1 MSEVVVMSI
10 KLSELFGSMDE
21 AFNNQKLEE
30 MFNKTKDVAENMS
43 KKSAERLE
51 ISRKKVELLDAKAKL
66 SKLYEKFGKLQYL
79 KYIGEEVSDEEITD
93 CANAIADNKEKIQL
107 YTAEIEKAKAEFNES
122 MANMAKKTK
131 EAFSVDNCTKTE
143 AKADSVEVVEATA
156 VEDENGKE

>member
-1 MSEVVVMSI
+1 MAI

-131 EAFSVDNCTKTE
+131 EAFSPDNCTKTE

>member
-1 MSEVVVMSI
+1 MAI

>member
-1 MSEVVVMSI
+1 MAI

-21 AFNNQKLEE
+21 AFNNPKLEE

-66 SKLYEKFGKLQYL
+66 SKLYEKFGKLQYS
-79 KYIGEEVSDEEITD
+79 KYIGEEVGDEEITD

-122 MANMAKKTK
+122 MANMAKKPRK
-131 EAFSVDNCTKTE
+131 HFQQIIVQKP
-143 AKADSVEVVEATA
+143 K
-156 VEDENGKE
+156 

>member
-1 MSEVVVMSI
+1 MSI

-21 AFNNQKLEE
+21 AFNYQKLEE

-131 EAFSVDNCTKTE
+131 EAFSPDNCTKTE

>member
-1 MSEVVVMSI
+1 MAI

-21 AFNNQKLEE
+21 AFNNPKLEE

-66 SKLYEKFGKLQYL
+66 AKLYEKFGKLNYAN
-79 KYIGEEVSDEEITD
+79 IGDEISEDEIKD
-93 CANAIADNKEKIQL
+93 CANAIADNKEKIEF

-131 EAFSVDNCTKTE
+131 EAFSTDFNTKPE
-143 AKADSVEVVEATA
+143 AEAEAVEVVEAKD
-156 VEDENGKE
+156 VEIKDSDE

>member
-1 MSEVVVMSI
+1 MAI

-143 AKADSVEVVEATA
+143 AKADSVEVVEETA